1 MTQTVIEEVV
11 VYGKRTVPLISR
23 ITIPPLECP
32 GVLLPTPANLVNY
45 FKGLAS
51 FAYTNARDDL
61 KEDAE
66 EELKKIQKVAD
77 DIKEILETLK
87 PIFDPYDPKFKKLEI
102 QEIEW
107 EIRIQGLV
115 DEFSTYVQSQLL
127 KIVSDLTSIEITV
140 PILGIEVDVIKF
152 VTDRTYLTT
161 LLDEIDLDIDRL
173 YDLLPPEYKLY
184 KDKFDS
190 LDFRKKSIRDY
201 FNEKVKEFQTGQ
213 FILGLEDLGLGFTLP
228 TDPRAAAK
236 LAIQTIIADEKKD
249 IEQQIEDLKAIKIG
263 PFTIEQILG
272 GEITEKV
279 EISEFKRDRL
289 IKKLLNF
296 AQDYFAF
303 LFKEVLSKIT
313 DAIKLIPGLDAIIS
327 LLTFD
332 FCKFLTLI
340 GVPKTIELPAGSGI
354 EEVAAVIDIDK
365 QLPNAFTV
373 EEAG

>member
-1 MTQTVIEEVV
+1 MTTP
-11 VYGKRTVPLISR
+11 TL
-23 ITIPPLECP
+23 TIPPLECP
-32 GVLLPTPANLVNY
+32 AVLLPTPANLANY

-51 FAYTNARDDL
+51 HAYTH
-61 KEDAE
+61 EIE
-66 EELKKIQKVAD
+66 E
-77 DIKEILETLK
+77 IKEILETIK

-127 KIVSDLTSIEITV
+127 KIVADLTPIEITV
-140 PILGIEVDVIKF
+140 NILGIEVDVIKF

-161 LLDEIDLDIDRL
+161 LLDEIDLDIDNL

-236 LAIQTIIADEKKD
+236 LAIQNIIADEKKD
-249 IEQQIEDLKAIKIG
+249 IQEQIEDLKAIKIG

-272 GEITEKV
+272 GEINEKV
-279 EISEFKRDRL
+279 EISEFQRDRL

-296 AQDYFAF
+296 AQDYFAY
-303 LFKEVLSKIT
+303 LLKEVLSKIT
-313 DAIKLIPGLDAIIS
+313 DAIKLIPGLDAIIA

-332 FCKFLTLI
+332 FCKFLELI
-340 GVPKTIELPAGSGI
+340 GVPKTIQLPGGI
-354 EEVAAVIDIDK
+354 EEVANTIENG
-365 QLPNAFTV
+365 LPNAITV
-373 EEAG
+373 AE

>member
-1 MTQTVIEEVV
+1 MTTP
-11 VYGKRTVPLISR
+11 TL
-23 ITIPPLECP
+23 TIPPLECP
-32 GVLLPTPANLVNY
+32 AVLLPTPANLANY

-51 FAYTNARDDL
+51 HAYTY
-61 KEDAE
+61 EIE
-66 EELKKIQKVAD
+66 E
-77 DIKEILETLK
+77 IKEILETIK

-107 EIRIQGLV
+107 EIRVQGLV

-127 KIVSDLTSIEITV
+127 KIVSDLVAIEITV
-140 PILGIEVDVIKF
+140 DILGIEVDVIKF

-161 LLDEIDLDIDRL
+161 LLDEIDLDIDNL

-201 FNEKVKEFQTGQ
+201 FNEKVKEFQTGN
-213 FILGLEDLGLGFTLP
+213 FIQALKDLGLGFTLP
-228 TDPRAAAK
+228 TDPREAAK

-249 IEQQIEDLKAIKIG
+249 IQEQIDELKAIKIG

-272 GEITEKV
+272 GEINEKV
-279 EISEFKRDRL
+279 EISEFQRDRL

-296 AQDYFAF
+296 AQDYFAY
-303 LFKEVLSKIT
+303 LLKEVLSKIT
-313 DAIKLIPGLDAIIS
+313 DAIKLIPGLDAIIA

-332 FCKFLTLI
+332 FCKFLELI
-340 GVPKTIELPAGSGI
+340 GVPKIIQLPGGI
-354 EEVAAVIDIDK
+354 EEVANTIENG
-365 QLPNAFTV
+365 LPNAITV
-373 EEAG
+373 A